1 MKVKSESEV
10 AQSCLT
16 LSDPMDYSL
25 PGSSV
30 HGSFQ
35 ARVLEWGAIA
45 FSSAHSEY
53 LINVSQPPKLV
64 SWAGPLLYFRCLV
77 LRVQGEL
84 AWLTEDNCESETWKV
99 TSSKERREGGRET
112 EKGKEKKKGP
122 ARSLQER

>member
-1 MKVKSESEV
+1 MKVKSLNRVRPHGLQPTRLLCPWEF
-10 AQSCLT
+10 
-16 LSDPMDYSL
+16 
-25 PGSSV
+25 PGKGTGV
-30 HGSFQ
+30 GY
-35 ARVLEWGAIA
+35 IA
-45 FSSAHSEY
+45 FSGAHSEY